1 MAFESTTVT
10 NIAGNPSARLVQS
23 ETVTLANATDAVS
36 SAFEVPKNGNFVV
49 FLNTG
54 AVNTVGAV
62 TTDLQGSFDNS
73 TWVDIDASFAADLD
87 TATLIKAYVAATSG
101 DFPFYRLQ
109 FTCVAN
115 DSTTTIIC
123 KVVG

>member
-1 MAFESTTVT
+1 MAFVATTVT

-23 ETVTLANATDAVS
+23 ETVTLANATDGVS
-36 SAFEVPKNGNFVV
+36 SAFEVPKNGNFVA

-54 AVNTVGAV
+54 ATNTAGAV

-87 TATLIKAYVAATSG
+87 TLLIMKAYVAATSG
-101 DFPFYRLQ
+101 DFPFYRFQ
-109 FTCVAN
+109 FTCAAD
-115 DSTTTIIC
+115 DSATTIIC

>member
-1 MAFESTTVT
+1 MAFASTTVS

-23 ETVTLANATDAVS
+23 ETVTLANATVAYS
-36 SAFEVPKNGNFVV
+36 SAFEVPKNGNFVA

-54 AVNTVGAV
+54 ATNTVGAV

-73 TWVDIDASFAADLD
+73 AWVDIDASFAADLD
-87 TATLIKAYVAATSG
+87 TLTIMKAYVASTSG
-101 DFPFYRLQ
+101 DFPFYRFQ
-109 FTCVAN
+109 FDCAGN
-115 DSTTTIIC
+115 DSATTIIC